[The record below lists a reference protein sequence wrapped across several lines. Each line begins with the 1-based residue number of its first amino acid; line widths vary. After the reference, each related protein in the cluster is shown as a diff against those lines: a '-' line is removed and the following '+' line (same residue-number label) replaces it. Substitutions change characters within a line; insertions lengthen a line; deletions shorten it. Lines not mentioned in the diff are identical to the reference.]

1 MTDFIYIYNT
11 ILFDKINLIKN
22 NSKIKKFNSQTC
34 NECNQTFNQKFV
46 YNKFKFTSYQYHLF
60 INHSKINPILYE
72 NLCKL
77 NIENMNYSFSL
88 LHSNNINII
97 DGIFEEGSYNI
108 FINKNK
114 NLFNT
119 DKFNFS
125 EHSGFVLFN
134 DNVVDKVIV
143 LNNYRTDKDDPT
155 IFLPRNNIEALSV
168 HYIFHTHPKTP
179 DLFSRFINDNILYE
193 FPSLNDIYHFI
204 DHHNRGILNGSLVIT
219 PEGIYNIRKKTFNDK
234 KIIIDEDIFDNL
246 MNDVY
251 MESYKKSYDKYY
263 NIKFNEN
270 NFYKHIA
277 TNLEFIKNINHIL
290 EKFDITIDYICRV
303 KSKKI
308 NVDYKP
314 KWIIPNFYLPITN

>member
-22 NSKIKKFNSQTC
+22 NSKIKIIDSNICYEC
-34 NECNQTFNQKFV
+34 NETFNQKFIFD
-46 YNKFKFTSYQYHLF
+46 KFKFTSYQYHLF
-60 INHSKINPILYE
+60 VKHSKINPILYE

-77 NIENMNYSFSL
+77 DIDNFYSFGL

-97 DGIFEEGSYNI
+97 DGIYEEGSYNI

-114 NLFNT
+114 NIFNT
-119 DKFNFS
+119 QKFYFS
-125 EHSGFVLFN
+125 EHSGFIIFKAN
-134 DNVVDKVIV
+134 IVDKVIV
-143 LNNYRTDKDDPT
+143 LNDYRTDKDDPF
-155 IFLPRNNIEALSV
+155 IFLPKNNIEALNV
-168 HYIFHTHPKTP
+168 PYIFHTHPKTP
-179 DLFSRFINDNILYE
+179 ELFSRFVNDDILYE

-219 PEGIYNIRKKTFNDK
+219 PEGIYNIRKRTFNEK

-246 MNDVY
+246 INDVY
-251 MESYKKSYDKYY
+251 MECYKQSYEKYHK
-263 NIKFNEN
+263 IKFSEN

-277 TNLEFIKNINHIL
+277 TNLQYIKNINSVL
-290 EKFDITIDYICRV
+290 EKFDITIDFICRV

-308 NVDYKP
+308 NKKDKP
-314 KWIIPNFYLPITN
+314 KWIIPNFYLPIIN

>member
-11 ILFDKINLIKN
+11 ILFDKINYIKN
-22 NSKIKKFNSQTC
+22 NSKIKKFNSYTC
-34 NECNQTFNQKFV
+34 HECNQTFNQKFV
-46 YNKFKFTSYQYHLF
+46 FNKFKFTSYQYHVF
-60 INHSKINPILYE
+60 VNHSKINPILYE

-77 NIENMNYSFSL
+77 NIDNFNFSFSL

-97 DGIFEEGSYNI
+97 DGVYEEGSYNI

-114 NLFNT
+114 NIFNS
-119 DKFNFS
+119 DKFYFS
-125 EHSGFVLFN
+125 EHSGFIIFN
-134 DNVVDKVIV
+134 MNIVDKVIV
-143 LNNYRTDKDDPT
+143 LNNYRTDKEDPT

-179 DLFSRFINDNILYE
+179 ELFSRFVNDNILYE

-219 PEGIYNIRKKTFNDK
+219 PEGIYNIRKRNFNEK

-251 MESYKKSYDKYY
+251 IECNKQAHEKYY
-263 NIKFNEN
+263 KFKPN
-270 NFYKHIA
+270 
-277 TNLEFIKNINHIL
+277 TGINSIEDL
-290 EKFDITIDYICRV
+290 KTKDTG
-303 KSKKI
+303 SKY
-308 NVDYKP
+308 NVQS
-314 KWIIPNFYLPITN
+314 

>member
-11 ILFDKINLIKN
+11 ILADKINFIKN
-22 NSKIKKFNSQTC
+22 NSKIKKNNSYTC
-34 NECNQTFNQKFV
+34 LECNQTFNQKFV
-46 YNKFKFTSYQYHLF
+46 FNKFKFTSYQYHLF
-60 INHSKINPILYE
+60 INHNKINPILYE
-72 NLCKL
+72 NLCKT
-77 NIENMNYSFSL
+77 NIDNLNYSFSL

-97 DGIFEEGSYNI
+97 DGIYEEGSYNI

-119 DKFNFS
+119 DKLNFS
-125 EHSGFVLFN
+125 EHSGFIIFN
-134 DNVVDKVIV
+134 ADIVDKVVV
-143 LNNYRTDKDDPT
+143 LNNYRTDKDDPN
-155 IFLPRNNIEALSV
+155 IFLPKNNIEALTV
-168 HYIFHTHPKTP
+168 KYIFHTHPKTP
-179 DLFSRFINDNILYE
+179 DLFSRFISDNILYE

-219 PEGIYNIRKKTFNDK
+219 PEGIYNIRKKIFNEK

-246 MNDVY
+246 MNDVFLDCY
-251 MESYKKSYDKYY
+251 RQSQEKYHK
-263 NIKFNEN
+263 IKFNEN

-277 TNLEFIKNINHIL
+277 TNLKFIRKINNVL

-308 NVDYKP
+308 NNNYKS
-314 KWIIPNFYLPITN
+314 KWIIPNFYLPIIN

>member
-11 ILFDKINLIKN
+11 ILFDKINYIKN
-22 NSKIKKFNSQTC
+22 NSKIKKFNSYIC
-34 NECNQTFNQKFV
+34 HECNQTFNQKFV
-46 YNKFKFTSYQYHLF
+46 FNKFKFTSYQYHVF
-60 INHSKINPILYE
+60 VNHSKINPILYE

-77 NIENMNYSFSL
+77 NIDNFNFSFSL
-88 LHSNNINII
+88 LHTNNINII
-97 DGIFEEGSYNI
+97 DGVYEEGSYNI

-114 NLFNT
+114 NIFNS
-119 DKFNFS
+119 DKFYFS
-125 EHSGFVLFN
+125 EHSGFIIFN
-134 DNVVDKVIV
+134 MNIVDKVIV

-155 IFLPRNNIEALSV
+155 IFLPKNNIEALSIN
-168 HYIFHTHPKTP
+168 YIFHTHPKTP
-179 DLFSRFINDNILYE
+179 ELFSRFKSDGILYE

-219 PEGIYNIRKKTFNDK
+219 PEGIYNIRKRNFNEK

-251 MESYKKSYDKYY
+251 IECNKQAHEKYY
-263 NIKFNEN
+263 KINFTEN

-277 TNLEFIKNINHIL
+277 TNLEFIKKINNIL

-303 KSKKI
+303 KTKKI
-308 NVDYKP
+308 NNDYKS
-314 KWIIPNFYLPITN
+314 KWIIPNFYLPIIN

>member
-11 ILFDKINLIKN
+11 ILFNKIDFIKN
-22 NSKIKKFNSQTC
+22 NAKIKKFNSQIC
-34 NECNQTFNQKFV
+34 NECNKIFNQKFV
-46 YNKFKFTSYQYHLF
+46 FNKFKFTSYQYHQF
-60 INHSKINPILYE
+60 IYHSKINPILYE

-77 NIENMNYSFSL
+77 NIDNINYSFSL

-97 DGIFEEGSYNI
+97 DGIYEEGSYNI

-125 EHSGFVLFN
+125 EHSGFIIFN
-134 DNVVDKVIV
+134 ADIVDKVVV
-143 LNNYRTDKDDPT
+143 LNNYRTDKEDPT
-155 IFLPRNNIEALSV
+155 IFLPKNNIEALSV

-179 DLFSRFINDNILYE
+179 ELFSRFINDNILYE

-219 PEGIYNIRKKTFNDK
+219 PEGIYNIRKKTFNEK

-246 MNDVY
+246 MNDVFLDC
-251 MESYKKSYDKYY
+251 YKKSYDKYY
-263 NIKFNEN
+263 KIKFNEN

-277 TNLEFIKNINHIL
+277 TNLEFLKNINSVL

-308 NVDYKP
+308 NNDYKS
-314 KWIIPNFYLPITN
+314 KWIIPNFYLPIIN

>member
-11 ILFDKINLIKN
+11 ILFNKIDFIKN
-22 NSKIKKFNSQTC
+22 NAKIKKFNSQIC
-34 NECNQTFNQKFV
+34 NECNKIFNQKFV
-46 YNKFKFTSYQYHLF
+46 FNKFKFTSYQYHQF
-60 INHSKINPILYE
+60 IYHSKINPILYE

-77 NIENMNYSFSL
+77 NIDNINYSFSL

-97 DGIFEEGSYNI
+97 DGIYEEGSYNI

-125 EHSGFVLFN
+125 EHSGFIIFN
-134 DNVVDKVIV
+134 ADIVDKVVV
-143 LNNYRTDKDDPT
+143 LNNYRTDKEDPT

-179 DLFSRFINDNILYE
+179 ELFSRFINDNILYE

-219 PEGIYNIRKKTFNDK
+219 PEGIYNIRKKTFNEK

-246 MNDVY
+246 MNDVFLDC
-251 MESYKKSYDKYY
+251 YKKSYDKYY
-263 NIKFNEN
+263 KIKFNEN

-277 TNLEFIKNINHIL
+277 TNLEFLKNINSVL

-308 NVDYKP
+308 NNDYKS
-314 KWIIPNFYLPITN
+314 KWIIPNFYLPIIN

>member
-11 ILFDKINLIKN
+11 ILFDKINYIKN
-22 NSKIKKFNSQTC
+22 NSKIKKFNSNTC
-34 NECNQTFNQKFV
+34 HECNQTFNQKFV
-46 YNKFKFTSYQYHLF
+46 FNKFKFTSYQYHLF
-60 INHSKINPILYE
+60 VNHSKINPILYE

-77 NIENMNYSFSL
+77 NIDNFNFSFSL

-97 DGIFEEGSYNI
+97 DGVYEEGSYNI

-114 NLFNT
+114 NIFNS
-119 DKFNFS
+119 DKFYFS
-125 EHSGFVLFN
+125 EHSGFIIFN
-134 DNVVDKVIV
+134 MNIVDKVIV

-155 IFLPRNNIEALSV
+155 IFLPKNNIEALSIN
-168 HYIFHTHPKTP
+168 YIFHTHPKTP
-179 DLFSRFINDNILYE
+179 ELFSRFKSDGILYE

-219 PEGIYNIRKKTFNDK
+219 PEGIYNIRKRNFNEK

-251 MESYKKSYDKYY
+251 IECNKQAHEKYY
-263 NIKFNEN
+263 KINFTEN

-277 TNLEFIKNINHIL
+277 TNLEFIKKINNIL

-308 NVDYKP
+308 NNDYKS
-314 KWIIPNFYLPITN
+314 KWIIPNFYLPIIN

>member
-11 ILFDKINLIKN
+11 ILFDKINYIKN
-22 NSKIKKFNSQTC
+22 NSKIKKFNSYTC
-34 NECNQTFNQKFV
+34 HECNQTFNQKFV
-46 YNKFKFTSYQYHLF
+46 FNKFKFTSYQYHLF
-60 INHSKINPILYE
+60 VNHSKINPILYE

-77 NIENMNYSFSL
+77 NIDNFNFSFSL

-97 DGIFEEGSYNI
+97 DGVYEEGSYNI

-114 NLFNT
+114 NIFNS
-119 DKFNFS
+119 DKFYFS
-125 EHSGFVLFN
+125 EHSGFIIFN
-134 DNVVDKVIV
+134 MNIVDKVIV

-155 IFLPRNNIEALSV
+155 IFLPKNNIEALSIN
-168 HYIFHTHPKTP
+168 YIFHTHPKTP
-179 DLFSRFINDNILYE
+179 ELFSRFKSDGILYE

-219 PEGIYNIRKKTFNDK
+219 PEGIYNIRKRNFNEK

-246 MNDVY
+246 INDVY
-251 MESYKKSYDKYY
+251 IECNKQAHEKYY
-263 NIKFNEN
+263 NINFNEN

-277 TNLEFIKNINHIL
+277 TNLEFIKKINNIL

-303 KSKKI
+303 KSNKI
-308 NVDYKP
+308 NNDYKS
-314 KWIIPNFYLPITN
+314 KWIIPNFYLPIIN

>member
-11 ILFDKINLIKN
+11 ILFDKINFIKN
-22 NSKIKKFNSQTC
+22 NSKIKKFIPQTC
-34 NECNQTFNQKFV
+34 FECNQIFNQKFV
-46 YNKFKFTSYQYHLF
+46 FNKFKFTSYQYHLLIYHF
-60 INHSKINPILYE
+60 KINPILYE

-77 NIENMNYSFSL
+77 QIDNINYSFSL

-97 DGIFEEGSYNI
+97 DGIYEEGSYNI

-114 NLFNT
+114 NIFNT

-155 IFLPRNNIEALSV
+155 IFLPKNSIEALNV

-219 PEGIYNIRKKTFNDK
+219 PEGIYNIRKNNFNNK

-246 MNDVY
+246 INDVY
-251 MESYKKSYDKYY
+251 IECYKKSHDKYHK
-263 NIKFNEN
+263 IKFNEN

-277 TNLEFIKNINHIL
+277 SNLEFIKKINFIL

-308 NVDYKP
+308 NPNYKP
-314 KWIIPNFYLPITN
+314 KWIIPNFYLPIIY

>member
-11 ILFDKINLIKN
+11 ILFNKIDFIKN
-22 NSKIKKFNSQTC
+22 NAKIKKFNSQIC
-34 NECNQTFNQKFV
+34 NECNKIFNQKFV
-46 YNKFKFTSYQYHLF
+46 FNKFKFTSYQYHQF
-60 INHSKINPILYE
+60 IYHSKINPILYE

-77 NIENMNYSFSL
+77 NIDNINYSFSL

-97 DGIFEEGSYNI
+97 DGIYEEGSYNI

-125 EHSGFVLFN
+125 EHSGFIIFN
-134 DNVVDKVIV
+134 ADIVDKVVV
-143 LNNYRTDKDDPT
+143 LNSYRTDKEDPT

-179 DLFSRFINDNILYE
+179 ELFSRFINDNILYE

-219 PEGIYNIRKKTFNDK
+219 PEGIYNIRKKNFNEK

-246 MNDVY
+246 MNDVFLDC
-251 MESYKKSYDKYY
+251 YKKSYDKYY
-263 NIKFNEN
+263 KIKFNEN

-277 TNLEFIKNINHIL
+277 TNLEFLKKINSVL

-308 NVDYKP
+308 NNDYKT
-314 KWIIPNFYLPITN
+314 KWIIPNFYLPIIN